1 MKILINK
8 HQFRN
13 LLSEDIMRYDSTDL
27 KNYNLVVNKI
37 LKKKYDWFHKVDI
50 TYLSFHSEMRYIG
63 LEGKIYVDEDWGAK
77 QWREYHYS
85 TPFPGNT
92 DEYDGVSFGDII
104 GGDLSMEIK
113 DIFIDN
119 FKMLTTEFRAKTL
132 SWSWLTT
139 IFVENLEI
147 EETISESID
156 DIRKLKVIDK
166 VLEKEYP
173 NQYVDEHM
181 GSTLVFTDEKN
192 AKIIFKYHWKTDTL
206 YYDFDLVYEPL
217 EKLLPF
223 DEFEYQS
230 TWLELLREYSEFRF
244 GRKPKYVH
252 LITS

>member
-1 MKILINK
+1 MKILINE
-8 HQFRN
+8 HQYKN
-13 LLSEDIMRYDSTDL
+13 LLSEDITRYDATDL
-27 KNYNLVVNKI
+27 KNYNLIVNKI

-50 TYLSFHSEMRYIG
+50 SYLSFHSEMKYIG

-104 GGDLSMEIK
+104 GGDFSIEIK

-119 FKMLTTEFRAKTL
+119 FKMITTEFRAKTL
-132 SWSWLTT
+132 SWAWLTT
-139 IFVENLEI
+139 IFVEKPEN
-147 EETISESID
+147 TISESDNIKK
-156 DIRKLKVIDK
+156 IKIIDK

-173 NQYVDEHM
+173 NQYVDEHN
-181 GSTLVFTDEKN
+181 GSTLVLSDEEN
-192 AKIIFKYHWKTDTL
+192 AYILFRYDWKTDIL
-206 YYDFDLVYEPL
+206 YYDFDLVHDPL

-223 DEFEYQS
+223 EELLYQLP
-230 TWLELLREYSEFRF
+230 WHELLREYSEFRF
-244 GRKPKYVH
+244 GRKPKYIH